1 MLGYTTQKNQLELR
15 NHSIKRR
22 PRLSAANGSRI
33 TNERKPSNN
42 RRTQLE
48 LGCGVYSRTNK
59 L

>member
-48 LGCGVYSRTNK
+48 LRVWC
-59 L
+59 LFQDQ